1 MSGSL
6 PPLAWLIGAMIL
18 AIVIAGLLV
27 WRPWRRV
34 RAVAGAPA
42 GRTGDLSPADTAAL
56 GFLCLARYRNPV
68 PLPGEELYPVHSIL
82 HFRRLP
88 REFLPG
94 GNFRAD
100 SGETLDAVAWVRC
113 VRSAELQRVVM
124 RLLFDQHVAGT
135 LFQVTE
141 TEFRT
146 ALRLALTMVP
156 GARVVDRSASAA
168 SPADLDRPTRA

>member
-6 PPLAWLIGAMIL
+6 PPLAWLIGSMIL
-18 AIVIAGLLV
+18 VMLIAGLLV
-27 WRPWRRV
+27 WRPWRQLQR
-34 RAVAGAPA
+34 
-42 GRTGDLSPADTAAL
+42 GRGYLPDPTDDLSPADTAAL
-56 GFLCLARYRNPV
+56 GFLCLARYSNPV
-68 PLPGEELYPVHSIL
+68 PVPGEDLYPVHSIL

-94 GNFRAD
+94 SRFRAS
-100 SGETLDAVAWVRC
+100 SGEVLEAVSWVRC

-135 LFQVTE
+135 LFQMTE
-141 TEFRT
+141 DEFRA

-156 GARVVDRSASAA
+156 GARVVDRSAVPA